1 MNRHSVGV
9 NVKSRVGNGV
19 RASSGERYAV
29 VPNPALIAPR
39 RAWFVPRTYADVC
52 TCGYNVFVT
61 MPEKVSM
68 DDRMIALQVIVPE
81 RDGLRILKE
90 LGAAGDT
97 RPLVSTMAMN
107 REQFGDIVVDPMTRT
122 VHRGDRPVALSP
134 KLFDL
139 LLALVRRRGA
149 VMSRAELLAE
159 VWHRQDPRGT
169 RTVDTHVFEL
179 RKRVEANPA
188 EPRHILTVSKVGYR
202 LQV

>member
-1 MNRHSVGV
+1 
-9 NVKSRVGNGV
+9 
-19 RASSGERYAV
+19 
-29 VPNPALIAPR
+29 
-39 RAWFVPRTYADVC
+39 
-52 TCGYNVFVT
+52 
-61 MPEKVSM
+61 MPEKVSV

-97 RPLVSTMAMN
+97 RPLVAAMPMN

-122 VHRGDRPVALSP
+122 VYRGERPVALSP

-179 RKRVEANPA
+179 RKRLEINSA

>member
-1 MNRHSVGV
+1 MNRYSGGA
-9 NVKSRVGNGV
+9 NVKKGVGNE
-19 RASSGERYAV
+19 SGHRSEAV
-29 VPNPALIAPR
+29 NAIVPNRARIAPVNAR
-39 RAWFVPRTYADVC
+39 FVPNSYAIPC
-52 TCGYNVFVT
+52 TMGYNPLVT
-61 MPEKVSM
+61 MPEKVSV

-90 LGAAGDT
+90 LGAAGES
-97 RPLVSTMAMN
+97 RPLVSPLPMS

-122 VHRGDRPVALSP
+122 VTRGDRPVALSP

-139 LLALVRRRGA
+139 LMALIRRRGA
-149 VMSRAELLAE
+149 VMSRGELLVE

-179 RKRVEANPA
+179 RKRLEANPA
-188 EPRHILTVSKVGYR
+188 DPRHILTVSKVGYR

>member
-1 MNRHSVGV
+1 
-9 NVKSRVGNGV
+9 
-19 RASSGERYAV
+19 
-29 VPNPALIAPR
+29 
-39 RAWFVPRTYADVC
+39 
-52 TCGYNVFVT
+52 
-61 MPEKVSM
+61 MPEKVSV

-97 RPLVSTMAMN
+97 RPLIAPMAMS
-107 REQFGDIVVDPMTRT
+107 REQFGEIVVDPMTRS
-122 VHRGDRPVALSP
+122 VYRGDRPIALSP

-139 LLALVRRRGA
+139 LLALLRRRGA

-179 RKRVEANPA
+179 RRRLEVIPS
-188 EPRHILTVSKVGYR
+188 EPRHILTVSKAGYR

>member
-1 MNRHSVGV
+1 
-9 NVKSRVGNGV
+9 
-19 RASSGERYAV
+19 
-29 VPNPALIAPR
+29 
-39 RAWFVPRTYADVC
+39 
-52 TCGYNVFVT
+52 VT

-97 RPLVSTMAMN
+97 RPLVAPMPMS

-122 VHRGDRPVALSP
+122 VCRGDRPIALSP

-139 LLALVRRRGA
+139 LLALLRRRGA
-149 VMSRAELLAE
+149 VMSRAELLVE

-179 RKRVEANPA
+179 RKRVESNPA

>member
-9 NVKSRVGNGV
+9 NVERRVGNAV
-19 RASSGERYAV
+19 RTSSGERYAV
-29 VPNPALIAPR
+29 VPNTALIAPR
-39 RAWFVPRTYADVC
+39 RAQFVPRAYADAC
-52 TCGYNVFVT
+52 TCGYNAIVT
-61 MPEKVSM
+61 MPEKVSV

-97 RPLVSTMAMN
+97 RPLVSPLTMN

-179 RKRVEANPA
+179 RKRIEANPA

>member
-1 MNRHSVGV
+1 MVPIAAPIATR
-9 NVKSRVGNGV
+9 
-19 RASSGERYAV
+19 RARF
-29 VPNPALIAPR
+29 VPNA
-39 RAWFVPRTYADVC
+39 YADAC
-52 TCGYNVFVT
+52 TVGYHPPVT
-61 MPEKVSM
+61 IPEKVSV

-97 RPLVSTMAMN
+97 RSLVAPMPMN

-122 VHRGDRPVALSP
+122 VYRGERPIALSP

-149 VMSRAELLAE
+149 VMSRAELLVE

-179 RKRVEANPA
+179 RKRLEVNPA

>member
-1 MNRHSVGV
+1 
-9 NVKSRVGNGV
+9 
-19 RASSGERYAV
+19 
-29 VPNPALIAPR
+29 
-39 RAWFVPRTYADVC
+39 
-52 TCGYNVFVT
+52 
-61 MPEKVSM
+61 MPEKVSV

-90 LGAAGDT
+90 LGAAGD
-97 RPLVSTMAMN
+97 RP
-107 REQFGDIVVDPMTRT
+107 I
-122 VHRGDRPVALSP
+122 ALSP

-139 LLALVRRRGA
+139 LLALLRRRGA

-179 RKRVEANPA
+179 RRRLEVIPS
-188 EPRHILTVSKVGYR
+188 EPRHILTVSKAGYR

>member
-1 MNRHSVGV
+1 
-9 NVKSRVGNGV
+9 
-19 RASSGERYAV
+19 V
-29 VPNPALIAPR
+29 VPTRTLIAPGSTQL
-39 RAWFVPRTYADVC
+39 VPNVYADSC
-52 TCGYNVFVT
+52 TGGYHAPVT
-61 MPEKVSM
+61 MPEKVPM

-97 RPLVSTMAMN
+97 RPLVSPMPMS

-122 VHRGDRPVALSP
+122 VSRGDRPVAVSP

-139 LLALVRRRGA
+139 LMALIRRRGA
-149 VMSRAELLAE
+149 VMSRAELLVE

-179 RKRVEANPA
+179 RKRLEVNPA

>member
-1 MNRHSVGV
+1 M
-9 NVKSRVGNGV
+9 
-19 RASSGERYAV
+19 
-29 VPNPALIAPR
+29 
-39 RAWFVPRTYADVC
+39 
-52 TCGYNVFVT
+52 T

-97 RPLVSTMAMN
+97 RPLVAPMPMS

-122 VHRGDRPVALSP
+122 VCRGDRPIALSP

-139 LLALVRRRGA
+139 LLALLRRRGA
-149 VMSRAELLAE
+149 VMSRAELLVE

-179 RKRVEANPA
+179 RKRVESNPA

>member
-1 MNRHSVGV
+1 MKRHYWVA
-9 NVKSRVGNGV
+9 NVRGRVGNAV
-19 RASSGERYAV
+19 RTPFRVRYAV
-29 VPNPALIAPR
+29 VPNRALIAPLN
-39 RAWFVPRTYADVC
+39 AQFVPNTYAKPC
-52 TCGYNVFVT
+52 TRGYYAPVT
-61 MPEKVSM
+61 MPEKVSV

-90 LGAAGDT
+90 LGAAGDS
-97 RPLVSTMAMN
+97 RPLVSPMPMS

-122 VHRGDRPVALSP
+122 VHRGDRPIALSP

-139 LLALVRRRGA
+139 LMALVRRRGA
-149 VMSRAELLAE
+149 VMSRAELLVE

-179 RKRVEANPA
+179 RKRLEPNPA
-188 EPRHILTVSKVGYR
+188 APRHILTVSKVGYR

>member
-1 MNRHSVGV
+1 
-9 NVKSRVGNGV
+9 
-19 RASSGERYAV
+19 
-29 VPNPALIAPR
+29 
-39 RAWFVPRTYADVC
+39 
-52 TCGYNVFVT
+52 
-61 MPEKVSM
+61 MPEKVSV

-97 RPLVSTMAMN
+97 RPLVAPMPMN
-107 REQFGDIVVDPMTRT
+107 REQFGEIVVDPMTRT
-122 VHRGDRPVALSP
+122 VYRGDRPIALSP

-139 LLALVRRRGA
+139 LLALLRRRGA
-149 VMSRAELLAE
+149 VMSRAELLVE

>member
-1 MNRHSVGV
+1 
-9 NVKSRVGNGV
+9 
-19 RASSGERYAV
+19 V
-29 VPNPALIAPR
+29 VPTPALIAPP
-39 RAWFVPRTYADVC
+39 RAQFVPNTYADRC
-52 TCGYNVFVT
+52 TEGYNGIVT

-90 LGAAGDT
+90 LGAAGDN
-97 RPLVSTMAMN
+97 RPLVSPMAMN

-122 VHRGDRPVALSP
+122 VHRGDRPIALSP

-139 LLALVRRRGA
+139 LLALLRRRGA
-149 VMSRAELLAE
+149 VMSRAELLVE

-179 RKRVEANPA
+179 RKRLEANPA

>member
-1 MNRHSVGV
+1 
-9 NVKSRVGNGV
+9 
-19 RASSGERYAV
+19 
-29 VPNPALIAPR
+29 
-39 RAWFVPRTYADVC
+39 
-52 TCGYNVFVT
+52 
-61 MPEKVSM
+61 MPEKVSV

-97 RPLVSTMAMN
+97 TRSLVSPMPMS
-107 REQFGDIVVDPMTRT
+107 REQFSDIVVDPMTRT
-122 VHRGDRPVALSP
+122 VSRGDRPVALSP

-139 LLALVRRRGA
+139 LMALLRRRGA
-149 VMSRAELLAE
+149 VMSRAELLVE

-179 RKRVEANPA
+179 RKRLEVNPA